1 MSTKLGR
8 GVVYN
13 GHGPRWKRQLD
24 IGSADCHLFFQA
36 MEVFLEE
43 YNMNSKAPMD
53 LVMFNFAIEHISR
66 IVRVLKQPKGHLLL
80 IGMYHHNGKIQSKIV
95 FNFLSTFLF

>member
-1 MSTKLGR
+1 M
-8 GVVYN
+8 
-13 GHGPRWKRQLD
+13 
-24 IGSADCHLFFQA
+24 
-36 MEVFLEE
+36 FLEE

-80 IGMYHHNGKIQSKIV
+80 IGMYHQMCKIKHKIV
-95 FNFLSTFLF
+95 LKPLSKLL

>member
-1 MSTKLGR
+1 M
-8 GVVYN
+8 
-13 GHGPRWKRQLD
+13 
-24 IGSADCHLFFQA
+24 
-36 MEVFLEE
+36 FLEE

-80 IGMYHHNGKIQSKIV
+80 IGNTTH
-95 FNFLSTFLF
+95 L